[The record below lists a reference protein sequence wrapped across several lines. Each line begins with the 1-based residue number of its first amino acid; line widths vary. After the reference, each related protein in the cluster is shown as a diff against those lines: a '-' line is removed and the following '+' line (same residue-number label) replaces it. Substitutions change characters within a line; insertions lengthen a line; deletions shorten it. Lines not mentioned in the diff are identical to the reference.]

1 MLDRDYKISRQLPL
15 DFHLKKKHDA
25 QHSDL
30 SFQESVLSPLREL
43 CASLERPLRSAVIMM
58 IDQPEPADFLASES
72 IVEAW
77 QAVLSLSHRFSMGLC
92 SL

>member
-1 MLDRDYKISRQLPL
+1 
-15 DFHLKKKHDA
+15 
-25 QHSDL
+25 
-30 SFQESVLSPLREL
+30 
-43 CASLERPLRSAVIMM
+43 M

-92 SL
+92 SLRMFYMPFSYLDCANRAIRRIIWPEAPGEHNAYYALGGSACFR